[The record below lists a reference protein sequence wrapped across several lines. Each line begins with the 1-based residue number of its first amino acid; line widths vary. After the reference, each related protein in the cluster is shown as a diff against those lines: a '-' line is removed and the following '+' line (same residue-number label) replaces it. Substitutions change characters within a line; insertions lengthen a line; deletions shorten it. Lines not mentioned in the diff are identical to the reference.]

1 MQKNILSSEQSK
13 HVCEYYRSWIQSAME
28 PILFEEISGVD
39 WQVLIGAF
47 LQDQLERMHQ
57 MNETATIHYI
67 IEHKPSDRVTDLLKG
82 KIKDEDAEDRRA
94 GGDRRDTERRSGI

>member
-1 MQKNILSSEQSK
+1 MSKDVPSSEQPK
-13 HVCEYYRSWIQSAME
+13 HICEYYRSFIQSAME
-28 PILFEEISGVD
+28 PILFDEISGVD

-47 LQDQLERMHQ
+47 LQDQLEKMHR
-57 MNETATIHYI
+57 MNETAIIHYV

-94 GGDRRDTERRSGI
+94 GGDRRDSERRSGV